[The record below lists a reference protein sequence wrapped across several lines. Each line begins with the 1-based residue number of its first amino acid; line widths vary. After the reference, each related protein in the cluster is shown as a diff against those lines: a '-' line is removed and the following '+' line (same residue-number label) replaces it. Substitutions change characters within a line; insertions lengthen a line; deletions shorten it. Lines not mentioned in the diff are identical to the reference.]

1 MNGSVDNPCDKTKR
15 LLELR
20 MDEGALAADEMAD
33 LEARRKSC
41 QPCAHWQRQ
50 VQDIVAAARATAQFD
65 VSEAL
70 TQRILSAVEHE
81 RHWKAASA
89 AQVGSMLVL
98 LAAGAGVFVVD
109 SMESL
114 SGLGSW
120 CVGLAV
126 MFVIQTIVAGG
137 QPGNQ
142 AGGRRL

>member
-1 MNGSVDNPCDKTKR
+1 MSGSLDNICEKTKR

-20 MDEGALAADEMAD
+20 IEEGALSGDEFAHVEPH
-33 LEARRKSC
+33 LKSC
-41 QPCAHWQRQ
+41 KPCAQWQSQ
-50 VQDIVAAARATAQFD
+50 MQDIVAAARATAQFD

-70 TQRILSAVEHE
+70 TQRILSALDQE
-81 RHWKAASA
+81 RSGKAASA
-89 AQVGSMLVL
+89 NQVASLLEL

-142 AGGRRL
+142 AGG